1 MSTSTFKY
9 REFFNGDTVMVIVPH
24 EDDEI
29 NVAGATIYGAI
40 KEGLHVF
47 LVYVTNGDFQYKAD
61 IRYKEVTRMAS
72 IMNLPMENIHFLGFP
87 DNSGKELLA
96 TRERV
101 FINHAGFSETH
112 GSYGI
117 IDYPTQYMGG
127 PLSYTYNNLV
137 LAIKDII
144 GRFKPSTIIAIDED
158 VHVDHQLT
166 SIAVEESICKVVKE
180 NSNYTPKVLK
190 SFAYD
195 TDFESINDYY
205 AMHLQSTVQNRAW
218 IVADFLSTNNPML
231 LWEDRIRIPVPPDC
245 RSLSLVGNP
254 MFRALGAHMSQSSY
268 KHGPKLING
277 DQIFWQR
284 RTDNLVLHATVTAT
298 SGNISKIND
307 FLRYDSY
314 DVTKKIA
321 NPEDYAWIPDD
332 TDQESTVTLHFE
344 EPTEIKY
351 IHWFEN
357 VWFTNDASEAI
368 QGTTIKTSTG
378 LEITVSPY
386 HCAHFDEFPYIKVH
400 VFEEPI
406 TIDWISFTIIKPKG
420 VNAGISE
427 IELYPPNN
435 QSPTYC
441 HIVCNEQFA
450 YDWVV
455 YPGESFP
462 SISVYSD
469 FTVDN
474 RDFTFTVDGKSM
486 NYELMMQKLPNLI
499 KDKPITIR
507 YGNFDIYHEMVI
519 KQGNKFD
526 YIIRKCINIFNKIS
540 YVLHKPKYRIGFNLA
555 QKYRYKGF

>member
-1 MSTSTFKY
+1 MSSSSFKY
-9 REFFNGDTVMVIVPH
+9 RDFFNGDTVMVIVPH

-96 TRERV
+96 TRDRV

-321 NPEDYAWIPDD
+321 NPEDYTWIPDD
-332 TDQESTVTLHFE
+332 TDQESTVTIRFD

-351 IHWFEN
+351 INWFEN
-357 VWFTNDASEAI
+357 VWFSNDIGQAL

-378 LEITVSPY
+378 LEINIPPY
-386 HCAHFDEFPYIKVH
+386 YYPHFEVFPYIKKYI
-400 VFEEPI
+400 FEQPI
-406 TIDWISFTIIKPKG
+406 TIDWISFTVMKPKG
-420 VNAGISE
+420 VMSGISE
-427 IELYPPNN
+427 IEIYPPNN
-435 QSPTYC
+435 QFPTYC

-455 YPGESFP
+455 YPGESLP
-462 SISVYSD
+462 SISVYGDS
-469 FTVDN
+469 VIDN
-474 RDFTFTVDGKSM
+474 KDFTFFVDGKSM
-486 NYELMMQKLPNLI
+486 NYKLMIETLPMLI
-499 KDKPITIR
+499 KNKSVTIR
-507 YGNFDIYHEMVI
+507 YGNHQMYHEIVL
-519 KQGNKFD
+519 KQGNQWD
-526 YIIRKCINIFNKIS
+526 YIIRKCINIYNKIS
-540 YVLHKPKYRIGFNLA
+540 YVLHKSKYRIGFNLA

>member
-1 MSTSTFKY
+1 MSSSSFKY
-9 REFFNGDTVMVIVPH
+9 RDFFNGDTVMVIVPH

-96 TRERV
+96 TRDRV

-321 NPEDYAWIPDD
+321 NPEDYTWIPDD
-332 TDQESTVTLHFE
+332 TDQESTVTIRFD

-351 IHWFEN
+351 INWFEN
-357 VWFTNDASEAI
+357 VWFSNDIGQAL

-378 LEITVSPY
+378 LEINIPPY
-386 HCAHFDEFPYIKVH
+386 YYPHFEVFPYIKKYI
-400 VFEEPI
+400 FEQPI
-406 TIDWISFTIIKPKG
+406 TIDWISFTVMKPKG
-420 VNAGISE
+420 VMSGISE
-427 IELYPPNN
+427 IEIYPPNN
-435 QSPTYC
+435 QFPTYC

-455 YPGESFP
+455 YPGESLP
-462 SISVYSD
+462 PISVYGDS
-469 FTVDN
+469 VIDN
-474 RDFTFTVDGKSM
+474 KDFTFFVDGKSM
-486 NYELMMQKLPNLI
+486 DYKLMIETLPMLI
-499 KDKPITIR
+499 KNKSVTIR
-507 YGNFDIYHEMVI
+507 YGNHQMYHEIVL
-519 KQGNKFD
+519 KQGNQWD
-526 YIIRKCINIFNKIS
+526 YIIRKCINIYNKIS
-540 YVLHKPKYRIGFNLA
+540 YVLHKSKYRIGFNLA

>member
-1 MSTSTFKY
+1 MSSSSFKY
-9 REFFNGDTVMVIVPH
+9 RDFFNGDTVMVIVPH

-61 IRYKEVTRMAS
+61 IRYKEVKRMAS
-72 IMNLPMENIHFLGFP
+72 IMSLPMENIHFLGFP

-96 TRERV
+96 TRDRV
-101 FINHAGFSETH
+101 FVNHAGFSETH

-144 GRFKPSTIIAIDED
+144 ERFKPSTIIAIDED

-321 NPEDYAWIPDD
+321 NPEYYTWIPDD
-332 TDQESTVTLHFE
+332 TDQESTVTIRFD

-351 IHWFEN
+351 INWFEN
-357 VWFTNDASEAI
+357 VWFSNDIGQAL

-378 LEITVSPY
+378 LEINIPPY
-386 HCAHFDEFPYIKVH
+386 YYPHFEAFPYIKKY
-400 VFEEPI
+400 VFEQPI
-406 TIDWISFTIIKPKG
+406 TIDWISFTVMKPKG
-420 VNAGISE
+420 VMAGISE
-427 IELYPPNN
+427 IEIYPPNN
-435 QSPTYC
+435 QFPTYC
-441 HIVCNEQFA
+441 HIVCDEQFA

-455 YPGESFP
+455 YPGERLP
-462 SISVYSD
+462 SISVYCDS
-469 FTVDN
+469 VIDN
-474 RDFTFTVDGKSM
+474 KDFTFSIDGK
-486 NYELMMQKLPNLI
+486 NIDYKLMIETLPTLI
-499 KDKPITIR
+499 KNKSIIIR
-507 YGNFDIYHEMVI
+507 YDNHQIYHEIVL
-519 KQGNKFD
+519 KQGNHWD
-526 YIIRKCINIFNKIS
+526 YIIRKCINIYNKIS
-540 YVLHKPKYRIGFNLA
+540 YFLHKSKYRIGFNLA

>member
-1 MSTSTFKY
+1 MSSSSFKY
-9 REFFNGDTVMVIVPH
+9 RDFFNGDTVMVIVPH

-96 TRERV
+96 TRDRV

-218 IVADFLSTNNPML
+218 IVTDFLSTNNPML

-321 NPEDYAWIPDD
+321 NPEDYTWIPDD
-332 TDQESTVTLHFE
+332 TDQESTVTIRFD

-351 IHWFEN
+351 INWFEN
-357 VWFTNDASEAI
+357 VWFSNDIGQAL

-378 LEITVSPY
+378 LEINIPPY
-386 HCAHFDEFPYIKVH
+386 YYPHFEVFPYIKKYI
-400 VFEEPI
+400 FEQPI
-406 TIDWISFTIIKPKG
+406 TIDWISFTVMKPKG
-420 VNAGISE
+420 VMSGISE
-427 IELYPPNN
+427 IEIYPPNN
-435 QSPTYC
+435 QFPTYC

-455 YPGESFP
+455 YPGESLP
-462 SISVYSD
+462 SISVYGDS
-469 FTVDN
+469 VIDN
-474 RDFTFTVDGKSM
+474 KDFTFFVDGKSM
-486 NYELMMQKLPNLI
+486 DYKLMIETLPMLI
-499 KDKPITIR
+499 KNKSVTIR
-507 YGNFDIYHEMVI
+507 YGNHQMYHEIVL
-519 KQGNKFD
+519 KQGNQWD
-526 YIIRKCINIFNKIS
+526 YIIRKCINIYNKIS
-540 YVLHKPKYRIGFNLA
+540 YVLYKSKYRIGFNLA

>member
-1 MSTSTFKY
+1 MSSSSFKY
-9 REFFNGDTVMVIVPH
+9 RDFFNGDTVMVIVPH

-321 NPEDYAWIPDD
+321 NPEDYTWIPDD
-332 TDQESTVTLHFE
+332 TDQESTVTIRFD

-351 IHWFEN
+351 INWFEN
-357 VWFTNDASEAI
+357 VWFSNDIGQAL

-378 LEITVSPY
+378 LEINIPPY
-386 HCAHFDEFPYIKVH
+386 YYPHFEVFPYIKKYI
-400 VFEEPI
+400 FEQPI
-406 TIDWISFTIIKPKG
+406 TIDWISFTVMKPKG
-420 VNAGISE
+420 VMSGISE
-427 IELYPPNN
+427 IEIYPPNN
-435 QSPTYC
+435 QFPTYC

-455 YPGESFP
+455 YPGESLP
-462 SISVYSD
+462 SISVYGDS
-469 FTVDN
+469 VIDN
-474 RDFTFTVDGKSM
+474 KDFTFFVDGKSM
-486 NYELMMQKLPNLI
+486 DYKLMIETLPMLI
-499 KDKPITIR
+499 KNKSVTIR
-507 YGNFDIYHEMVI
+507 YGNHQMYHEIVL
-519 KQGNKFD
+519 KQGNQWD
-526 YIIRKCINIFNKIS
+526 YIIRKCINIYNKIS
-540 YVLHKPKYRIGFNLA
+540 YVLHKSKYRIGFNLA
-555 QKYRYKGF
+555 QKYRYKGV

>member
-1 MSTSTFKY
+1 MSSSSFKY
-9 REFFNGDTVMVIVPH
+9 RDFFNGDTVMVIVPH

-96 TRERV
+96 TRDRV

-117 IDYPTQYMGG
+117 IDYPTRYMGG

-321 NPEDYAWIPDD
+321 NPEDYTWIPDD
-332 TDQESTVTLHFE
+332 TDQESTVTIRFD

-351 IHWFEN
+351 INWFEN
-357 VWFTNDASEAI
+357 VWFSNDIGQAL

-378 LEITVSPY
+378 LEINIPPY
-386 HCAHFDEFPYIKVH
+386 YYPHFEVFPYIKKYI
-400 VFEEPI
+400 FEQPI
-406 TIDWISFTIIKPKG
+406 TIDWISFTVMKPKG
-420 VNAGISE
+420 VMSGISE
-427 IELYPPNN
+427 IEIYPPNN
-435 QSPTYC
+435 QFPTYC

-455 YPGESFP
+455 YPGERLP
-462 SISVYSD
+462 SISVYCDSVMDNKD
-469 FTVDN
+469 FK
-474 RDFTFTVDGKSM
+474 FSIDGK
-486 NYELMMQKLPNLI
+486 NIDYKLMIEILPTLI
-499 KDKPITIR
+499 KNKSIIIR
-507 YGNFDIYHEMVI
+507 YGNYQIYHEIVL
-519 KQGNKFD
+519 KQGNHWD
-526 YIIRKCINIFNKIS
+526 YIIRKCINIYNKIS
-540 YVLHKPKYRIGFNLA
+540 YVLHKSKYRIGFNLA

>member
-1 MSTSTFKY
+1 MSSSSFKY
-9 REFFNGDTVMVIVPH
+9 RDFFNGDTVMVIVPH

-96 TRERV
+96 TRDRV

-144 GRFKPSTIIAIDED
+144 ERFKPSTIIAIDED

-321 NPEDYAWIPDD
+321 NPEDYTWIPDD
-332 TDQESTVTLHFE
+332 TDQESTVTIRFD

-351 IHWFEN
+351 INWFEN
-357 VWFTNDASEAI
+357 VWFSNDIGQAL

-378 LEITVSPY
+378 LEINIPPY
-386 HCAHFDEFPYIKVH
+386 YYPHFEVFPYIKKYI
-400 VFEEPI
+400 FEQPI
-406 TIDWISFTIIKPKG
+406 TIDWISFTVMKPKG
-420 VNAGISE
+420 VMSGISE
-427 IELYPPNN
+427 IEIYPPNN
-435 QSPTYC
+435 QFPTYC

-455 YPGESFP
+455 YPGESLP
-462 SISVYSD
+462 SISVYGDS
-469 FTVDN
+469 VIDN
-474 RDFTFTVDGKSM
+474 KDFTFFVDGKSM
-486 NYELMMQKLPNLI
+486 DYKLMIETLPMLI
-499 KDKPITIR
+499 KNKSVTIR
-507 YGNFDIYHEMVI
+507 YGNHQMYHEIVL
-519 KQGNKFD
+519 KQGNQWD
-526 YIIRKCINIFNKIS
+526 YIIRKCINIYNKIS
-540 YVLHKPKYRIGFNLA
+540 YVLHKSKYRIGFNLA

>member
-1 MSTSTFKY
+1 MSSSSFKY
-9 REFFNGDTVMVIVPH
+9 RDFFNGDTVMVIVPH

-321 NPEDYAWIPDD
+321 NPEDYTWIPDD
-332 TDQESTVTLHFE
+332 TDQESTVTIRFD

-351 IHWFEN
+351 INWFEN
-357 VWFTNDASEAI
+357 VWFSNDIGQAL

-378 LEITVSPY
+378 LEINIPPY
-386 HCAHFDEFPYIKVH
+386 YYPHFEVFPYIKKYI
-400 VFEEPI
+400 FEQPI
-406 TIDWISFTIIKPKG
+406 TIDWISFTVMKPKG
-420 VNAGISE
+420 VMSGISE
-427 IELYPPNN
+427 IEIYPPNN
-435 QSPTYC
+435 QFPTYC

-455 YPGESFP
+455 YPGESLP
-462 SISVYSD
+462 SISVYGDSVID
-469 FTVDN
+469 TK
-474 RDFTFTVDGKSM
+474 DFTFFVDGKSM
-486 NYELMMQKLPNLI
+486 DYKLMIETLPMLI
-499 KDKPITIR
+499 KNKSVTIR
-507 YGNFDIYHEMVI
+507 YGNHQMYHEIVL
-519 KQGNKFD
+519 KQGNQWD
-526 YIIRKCINIFNKIS
+526 YIIRKCINIYNKIS
-540 YVLHKPKYRIGFNLA
+540 YVLHKSKYRIGFNLA

>member
-1 MSTSTFKY
+1 MSSSSFKY
-9 REFFNGDTVMVIVPH
+9 RDFFNGDTVMVIVPH

-96 TRERV
+96 TRDRV

-321 NPEDYAWIPDD
+321 NPEDYTWIPDD
-332 TDQESTVTLHFE
+332 TDQESTVTIRFD

-351 IHWFEN
+351 INWFEN
-357 VWFTNDASEAI
+357 VWFSNDIGQAL

-378 LEITVSPY
+378 LEINIPPY
-386 HCAHFDEFPYIKVH
+386 YYPHFEVFPYIKKYI
-400 VFEEPI
+400 FEQPI
-406 TIDWISFTIIKPKG
+406 TIDWISFTVMKPKG
-420 VNAGISE
+420 VMSGISE
-427 IELYPPNN
+427 IEIYPPNN
-435 QSPTYC
+435 QFPTYC

-455 YPGESFP
+455 YPGESLP
-462 SISVYSD
+462 SISVYGDS
-469 FTVDN
+469 VIDN
-474 RDFTFTVDGKSM
+474 KDFTFFVDGKSM
-486 NYELMMQKLPNLI
+486 DYKLMIETLPMLI
-499 KDKPITIR
+499 KNKSVTIR
-507 YGNFDIYHEMVI
+507 YGNHQMYHEIVL
-519 KQGNKFD
+519 KQGNQWD
-526 YIIRKCINIFNKIS
+526 YIIRKCINIYNKIS
-540 YVLHKPKYRIGFNLA
+540 YVLYKSKYRIGFNLA

>member
-9 REFFNGDTVMVIVPH
+9 REFFNGNTVMVIVPH

-40 KEGLHVF
+40 KEGLRVI
-47 LVYVTNGDFQYKAD
+47 LVYVTNGDFKYKAD

-96 TRERV
+96 NRDTV
-101 FINHAGFSETH
+101 FTNHAGFNETH
-112 GSYGI
+112 GAYGI
-117 IDYPTQYMGG
+117 KDYPTQYMGG
-127 PLSYTYNNLV
+127 SLSYTYNNLV
-137 LAIKDII
+137 LAITDII
-144 GRFKPSTIIAIDED
+144 GRFKPSTVISIDED
-158 VHVDHQLT
+158 IHVDHQLT
-166 SIAVEESICKVVKE
+166 SIAVEEAVGKVVKE
-180 NSNYTPKVLK
+180 NINYTPKVLK
-190 SFAYD
+190 SFGYD
-195 TDFESINDYY
+195 TDFESVNDYY

-218 IVADFLSTNNPML
+218 IVDECLSTNNPML
-231 LWEDRIRIPVPPDC
+231 LWEDRIRIPVPTDC
-245 RSLSLVGNP
+245 RSTSLVGNL
-254 MFRALGAHMSQSSY
+254 MFRALGAHMSQSAY
-268 KHGPKLING
+268 KHSPKLING
-277 DQIFWQR
+277 DQVFWQR
-284 RTDNLVLHATVTAT
+284 RTDNLALQATVTAT
-298 SGNISKIND
+298 SGNSCKIND
-307 FLRYDSY
+307 FLRYDFR
-314 DVTKKIA
+314 DTTKKIA
-321 NPEDYAWIPDD
+321 NPEDYTWIPDD

-344 EPTEIKY
+344 KPVEIKF

-357 VWFTNDASEAI
+357 VWFANDASQAI

-378 LEITVSPY
+378 LEIMVSSY
-386 HCAHFDEFPYIKVH
+386 YYDHFDKFPYIKTH
-400 VFEEPI
+400 VFDQPI

-435 QSPTYC
+435 QSSTYC

-469 FTVDN
+469 FIADN
-474 RDFTFTVDGKSM
+474 RDFLFSVDGKSM
-486 NYELMMQKLPNLI
+486 DYALMTQKLPKLI
-499 KDKPITIR
+499 KDKPIIIR
-507 YGNFDIYHEMVI
+507 YGNCDIYHEMVI

-540 YVLHKPKYRIGFNLA
+540 YVLHKSKYRIGFNLA

>member
-1 MSTSTFKY
+1 MSSSSFKY
-9 REFFNGDTVMVIVPH
+9 RDFFNGDTVMVIVPH

-96 TRERV
+96 TRDRV

-321 NPEDYAWIPDD
+321 NPEDYTWIPDD
-332 TDQESTVTLHFE
+332 TDQESTVTIRFD

-351 IHWFEN
+351 INWFEN
-357 VWFTNDASEAI
+357 VWFSNDIGQAL

-378 LEITVSPY
+378 LEINIPPY
-386 HCAHFDEFPYIKVH
+386 YYPHFEVFPYIKKYI
-400 VFEEPI
+400 FEQPI
-406 TIDWISFTIIKPKG
+406 TIDWISFTVMKPKG
-420 VNAGISE
+420 VMSGISE
-427 IELYPPNN
+427 IEIYPPNN
-435 QSPTYC
+435 QFPTYC

-450 YDWVV
+450 YDWIV
-455 YPGESFP
+455 YSGERLP
-462 SISVYSD
+462 SISVYCDSVMDNKD
-469 FTVDN
+469 FK
-474 RDFTFTVDGKSM
+474 FSIDGK
-486 NYELMMQKLPNLI
+486 NIDYKLMIEILPTLI
-499 KDKPITIR
+499 KNKSIIIR
-507 YGNFDIYHEMVI
+507 YGNYQIYHEIVL
-519 KQGNKFD
+519 KQGNHWD
-526 YIIRKCINIFNKIS
+526 YIIRKCINIYNKIS
-540 YVLHKPKYRIGFNLA
+540 YFLHKSKYRIGFNLA

>member
-1 MSTSTFKY
+1 MSSSSFKY

-29 NVAGATIYGAI
+29 NVAGATIYGAV
-40 KEGLHVF
+40 KEGLQII

-61 IRYKEVTRMAS
+61 IRYKEVKRMAS
-72 IMNLPMENIHFLGFP
+72 IMSLPMENIHFLGFP

-96 TRERV
+96 TRDRV

-254 MFRALGAHMSQSSY
+254 IFRALGAHMSQSSY

-321 NPEDYAWIPDD
+321 NPEDYTWIPDD
-332 TDQESTVTLHFE
+332 TDQESTVTIRFD

-351 IHWFEN
+351 INWFEN
-357 VWFTNDASEAI
+357 VWFSNDIGQAL

-378 LEITVSPY
+378 LEINIPPY
-386 HCAHFDEFPYIKVH
+386 YYPHFEAFPYIKQY
-400 VFEEPI
+400 VFEQPI
-406 TIDWISFTIIKPKG
+406 TIDWISFTVMKPKG
-420 VNAGISE
+420 VMAGISE
-427 IELYPPNN
+427 IEIYPPNN
-435 QSPTYC
+435 QFPTYC

-455 YPGESFP
+455 YPGERLP
-462 SISVYSD
+462 SISVYCDS
-469 FTVDN
+469 VMDN
-474 RDFTFTVDGKSM
+474 KDFTFSIDGKKID
-486 NYELMMQKLPNLI
+486 YKLMTEILPTLI
-499 KDKPITIR
+499 KNKSIIIR
-507 YGNFDIYHEMVI
+507 YGNYQIYHEIVL
-519 KQGNKFD
+519 KQGNHWD
-526 YIIRKCINIFNKIS
+526 YIIRKCINIYNKIS
-540 YVLHKPKYRIGFNLA
+540 YFLHKSKYRIGFNLA

>member
-1 MSTSTFKY
+1 MSSSSFKY

-29 NVAGATIYGAI
+29 NVAGATIYGAV
-40 KEGLHVF
+40 KEGLQII

-61 IRYKEVTRMAS
+61 IRYKEVKRMAS
-72 IMNLPMENIHFLGFP
+72 IMSLPMENIHFLGFP

-96 TRERV
+96 TRDRV

-254 MFRALGAHMSQSSY
+254 IFRALGAHMSQSSY

-321 NPEDYAWIPDD
+321 NPEDYTWIPDD
-332 TDQESTVTLHFE
+332 TDQESTVTIRFD

-351 IHWFEN
+351 INWFEN
-357 VWFTNDASEAI
+357 VWFSNDIGQAL

-378 LEITVSPY
+378 LEINIPPY
-386 HCAHFDEFPYIKVH
+386 YYPHFEAFPYIKKY
-400 VFEEPI
+400 VFEQPI
-406 TIDWISFTIIKPKG
+406 TIDWISFTVMKPKG
-420 VNAGISE
+420 VMAGISE
-427 IELYPPNN
+427 IEIYPPNN
-435 QSPTYC
+435 QFPTYC

-455 YPGESFP
+455 YPGERLP
-462 SISVYSD
+462 SISVYCDS
-469 FTVDN
+469 VMDN
-474 RDFTFTVDGKSM
+474 KDFTFSIDGK
-486 NYELMMQKLPNLI
+486 NIDYKLMTEILPTLI
-499 KDKPITIR
+499 KNKSIIIR
-507 YGNFDIYHEMVI
+507 YGNYQIYHEIVL
-519 KQGNKFD
+519 KQGNRWD
-526 YIIRKCINIFNKIS
+526 YIIRKCINIYNKIS
-540 YVLHKPKYRIGFNLA
+540 YFLHKSKYRIGFNLA

>member
-1 MSTSTFKY
+1 MSSSSFKY

-29 NVAGATIYGAI
+29 NVAGATIYGAV
-40 KEGLHVF
+40 KEGLQII

-61 IRYKEVTRMAS
+61 IRYKEVKRMAS
-72 IMNLPMENIHFLGFP
+72 IMSLPMENIHFLGFP

-96 TRERV
+96 TRDRV

-112 GSYGI
+112 GSHGI

-254 MFRALGAHMSQSSY
+254 IFRALGAHMSQSSY

-284 RTDNLVLHATVTAT
+284 RTDNVVLHATVTAT

-321 NPEDYAWIPDD
+321 NPEDYTWIPDD
-332 TDQESTVTLHFE
+332 TDQESTVTIRFD

-351 IHWFEN
+351 INWFEN
-357 VWFTNDASEAI
+357 VWFSNDIGQAL

-378 LEITVSPY
+378 LEINIPPY
-386 HCAHFDEFPYIKVH
+386 YYPHFEAFPYIKQY
-400 VFEEPI
+400 VFEQPI
-406 TIDWISFTIIKPKG
+406 TIDWISFTVMKPKG
-420 VNAGISE
+420 VMAGISE
-427 IELYPPNN
+427 IEIYPPNN
-435 QSPTYC
+435 QFPTYC

-455 YPGESFP
+455 YPGERLP
-462 SISVYSD
+462 SISVYCDS
-469 FTVDN
+469 VMDN
-474 RDFTFTVDGKSM
+474 KDFTFSIDGKKID
-486 NYELMMQKLPNLI
+486 YKLMTEILPTLI
-499 KDKPITIR
+499 KNKSIIIR
-507 YGNFDIYHEMVI
+507 YGNYQIYHEIVL
-519 KQGNKFD
+519 KQGNHWD
-526 YIIRKCINIFNKIS
+526 YIIRKCINIYNKIS
-540 YVLHKPKYRIGFNLA
+540 YFLHKSKYRIGFNLA

>member
-1 MSTSTFKY
+1 MSSSSFKY
-9 REFFNGDTVMVIVPH
+9 RDFFNGDTVMVIVPH

-96 TRERV
+96 TRDRV

-332 TDQESTVTLHFE
+332 TDQESTVTIHFD

-351 IHWFEN
+351 INWFEN
-357 VWFTNDASEAI
+357 VWLKNDVKQAV

-378 LEITVSPY
+378 LEINIPTYYYPY
-386 HCAHFDEFPYIKVH
+386 FEECPYIKAYT
-400 VFEEPI
+400 FGKTI
-406 TIDWISFTIIKPKG
+406 TIDWISFTIKKPKG
-420 VNAGISE
+420 VKAGISE
-427 IELYPPNN
+427 IEIYPPIN
-435 QSPTYC
+435 QSPTYF
-441 HIVCNEQFA
+441 HILCDEQFA
-450 YDWVV
+450 YDWIV
-455 YPGESFP
+455 YPGESLP
-462 SISVYSD
+462 SISVYGDS
-469 FTVDN
+469 VIDN
-474 RDFTFTVDGKSM
+474 KDFTFFVDGKSM
-486 NYELMMQKLPNLI
+486 DYKLMIETLPMLI
-499 KDKPITIR
+499 KNKSVTIR
-507 YGNFDIYHEMVI
+507 YGNHQMYHEIVL
-519 KQGNKFD
+519 KQGNQWD
-526 YIIRKCINIFNKIS
+526 YIIRKCINIYNKIS
-540 YVLHKPKYRIGFNLA
+540 YVLHKSKYRIGFNLA

>member
-96 TRERV
+96 NRDTI
-101 FINHAGFSETH
+101 FTNHAGFNETH
-112 GSYGI
+112 GAYGI
-117 IDYPTQYMGG
+117 KDYPTQYMGG
-127 PLSYTYNNLV
+127 SLSYTYNNLV
-137 LAIKDII
+137 LAITDII
-144 GRFKPSTIIAIDED
+144 GRFKPSTIISVDED
-158 VHVDHQLT
+158 IHVDHQLT
-166 SIAVEESICKVVKE
+166 SIAVEEAIGKVVKE
-180 NSNYTPKVLK
+180 NVNYTPKVLK

-195 TDFESINDYY
+195 TDFESVNDYY

-218 IVADFLSTNNPML
+218 IVDESLSTNNPML
-231 LWEDRIRIPVPPDC
+231 LWDDRIRIPVPTVC
-245 RSLSLVGNP
+245 RSTSLVGNLI
-254 MFRALGAHMSQSSY
+254 FRALGAHMSQSSY
-268 KHGPKLING
+268 KHSPKLING
-277 DQIFWQR
+277 DQVFWQR
-284 RTDNLVLHATVTAT
+284 RTDNVALRATVTAT
-298 SGNISKIND
+298 SGNSCKIND
-307 FLRYDSY
+307 FLRYDLR
-314 DVTKKIA
+314 DMTKKIA

-368 QGTTIKTSTG
+368 QDTTIKTSTG

-386 HCAHFDEFPYIKVH
+386 YYAHFDEFPYIKAH
-400 VFEEPI
+400 VFEQPI

-469 FTVDN
+469 FIVDN

-519 KQGNKFD
+519 KQGNRFD

-540 YVLHKPKYRIGFNLA
+540 YVLHKSKYRIGFNLA

>member
-1 MSTSTFKY
+1 MSSSSFKY

-29 NVAGATIYGAI
+29 NVAGATIYGAV
-40 KEGLHVF
+40 KEGLQII

-61 IRYKEVTRMAS
+61 IRYKEVKRMAS
-72 IMNLPMENIHFLGFP
+72 IMSLPMENIHFLGFP

-96 TRERV
+96 TRDRV

-254 MFRALGAHMSQSSY
+254 IFRALGAHMSQSSY

-321 NPEDYAWIPDD
+321 NPEDYTWIPDD
-332 TDQESTVTLHFE
+332 TDQESTVTIRFD

-351 IHWFEN
+351 INWFEN
-357 VWFTNDASEAI
+357 VWFSNDIGQAL

-378 LEITVSPY
+378 LEINIPPY
-386 HCAHFDEFPYIKVH
+386 YYPHFEAFPYIKKY
-400 VFEEPI
+400 VFEQPI
-406 TIDWISFTIIKPKG
+406 TIDWISFTVMKPKG
-420 VNAGISE
+420 VMAGISE
-427 IELYPPNN
+427 IEIYPPNN
-435 QSPTYC
+435 QFPTYC

-455 YPGESFP
+455 YPGERLP
-462 SISVYSD
+462 SISVYCDS
-469 FTVDN
+469 VMDN
-474 RDFTFTVDGKSM
+474 KDFTFSIDGK
-486 NYELMMQKLPNLI
+486 NIDYKLMIEILPTLI
-499 KDKPITIR
+499 KNKSIIIR
-507 YGNFDIYHEMVI
+507 YGNYQIYHEIVL
-519 KQGNKFD
+519 KQGNRWD
-526 YIIRKCINIFNKIS
+526 YIIRKCINIYNKIS
-540 YVLHKPKYRIGFNLA
+540 YFLHKSKYRIGFNLA

>member
-9 REFFNGDTVMVIVPH
+9 REFFYGDTVMVIVPH

-40 KEGLHVF
+40 KEGLNVF

-96 TRERV
+96 NRDTI
-101 FINHAGFSETH
+101 FTNHAGFNETH
-112 GSYGI
+112 GAYGI
-117 IDYPTQYMGG
+117 KDYPTQYMGG
-127 PLSYTYNNLV
+127 ALSYTYNNLV
-137 LAIKDII
+137 LTITDII
-144 GRFKPSTIIAIDED
+144 GRFKPSTIISIDED
-158 VHVDHQLT
+158 IHVDHQLT
-166 SIAVEESICKVVKE
+166 SIAVEEAIGKVVKE
-180 NSNYTPKVLK
+180 NVNYTPKVLK

-195 TDFESINDYY
+195 TDFESVNDYY

-218 IVADFLSTNNPML
+218 IVDESLSTNNPML
-231 LWEDRIRIPVPPDC
+231 LWEDRIRIPVPTVC
-245 RSLSLVGNP
+245 RSTPLVGNP
-254 MFRALGAHMSQSSY
+254 IFRALGAHMSQSSY
-268 KHGPKLING
+268 KHSPKLING
-277 DQIFWQR
+277 DQVFWQR
-284 RTDNLVLHATVTAT
+284 RTDNLALRATVTAT
-298 SGNISKIND
+298 SGNSCKIND
-307 FLRYDSY
+307 FLRYDLR
-314 DVTKKIA
+314 DMTKKIA

-357 VWFTNDASEAI
+357 IWFTNDASEAI

-378 LEITVSPY
+378 LEITVSQY
-386 HCAHFDEFPYIKVH
+386 YYAHFDEFPYIKAH
-400 VFEEPI
+400 VFEQPI

-486 NYELMMQKLPNLI
+486 NYESMMQKLPTLI

-540 YVLHKPKYRIGFNLA
+540 YVLHKSKYRIGFNLA

>member
-1 MSTSTFKY
+1 MSSSSFKY
-9 REFFNGDTVMVIVPH
+9 RDFFNGDTVMVIVPH

-321 NPEDYAWIPDD
+321 NPEDYTWIPDD
-332 TDQESTVTLHFE
+332 TDQESTVTIRFD

-351 IHWFEN
+351 INWFEN
-357 VWFTNDASEAI
+357 VWFSNDIGQAL

-378 LEITVSPY
+378 LEINIPPY
-386 HCAHFDEFPYIKVH
+386 YYPHFEVFPYIKKYI
-400 VFEEPI
+400 FEQPI
-406 TIDWISFTIIKPKG
+406 TIDWISFTVMKPKG
-420 VNAGISE
+420 VMSGISE
-427 IELYPPNN
+427 IEIYPPNN
-435 QSPTYC
+435 QFPTYC

-455 YPGESFP
+455 YPGESLP
-462 SISVYSD
+462 SISVYGDS
-469 FTVDN
+469 VIDN
-474 RDFTFTVDGKSM
+474 KDFTFFVDGKSM
-486 NYELMMQKLPNLI
+486 DYKLMIETLPMLI
-499 KDKPITIR
+499 KNKSVTIR
-507 YGNFDIYHEMVI
+507 YGNHQMYHEIVL
-519 KQGNKFD
+519 KQGNQWD
-526 YIIRKCINIFNKIS
+526 YIIRKCINIYNKIS
-540 YVLHKPKYRIGFNLA
+540 YI
-555 QKYRYKGF
+555 

>member
-1 MSTSTFKY
+1 MSSSSFKY
-9 REFFNGDTVMVIVPH
+9 RDFFNGDTVMVIVPH

-96 TRERV
+96 TRDRV

-117 IDYPTQYMGG
+117 IDYPTKYMGG

-137 LAIKDII
+137 LAITDII

-321 NPEDYAWIPDD
+321 NPEDYTWIPDD
-332 TDQESTVTLHFE
+332 TDQESTVTIRFD

-351 IHWFEN
+351 INWFEN
-357 VWFTNDASEAI
+357 VWFSNDIGQAL

-378 LEITVSPY
+378 LEINIPPY
-386 HCAHFDEFPYIKVH
+386 YYPHFEVFPYIKKYI
-400 VFEEPI
+400 FEQPI
-406 TIDWISFTIIKPKG
+406 TIDWISFTVMKPKG
-420 VNAGISE
+420 VMAGISE
-427 IELYPPNN
+427 IEIYPPNN
-435 QSPTYC
+435 QFPTYC

-455 YPGESFP
+455 YPGERLP
-462 SISVYSD
+462 SISVYCDSVMDNKD
-469 FTVDN
+469 FK
-474 RDFTFTVDGKSM
+474 FSIDGK
-486 NYELMMQKLPNLI
+486 NIDYKLMIEILPTLI
-499 KDKPITIR
+499 KNKSIIIR
-507 YGNFDIYHEMVI
+507 YGNYQIYHEIVL
-519 KQGNKFD
+519 KQGNHWD
-526 YIIRKCINIFNKIS
+526 YIIRKCINIYNKIS
-540 YVLHKPKYRIGFNLA
+540 YFLHKSKYRIGFNLA

>member
-1 MSTSTFKY
+1 MSSSSFKY
-9 REFFNGDTVMVIVPH
+9 RDFFNGDTVMVIVPH

-96 TRERV
+96 TRDRV

-144 GRFKPSTIIAIDED
+144 GRFKPSTIITIDED

-321 NPEDYAWIPDD
+321 NPEDYTWIPDD
-332 TDQESTVTLHFE
+332 TDQETTVTIRFD

-351 IHWFEN
+351 INWFEN
-357 VWFTNDASEAI
+357 VWFSNDIGHAL

-378 LEITVSPY
+378 LEINIPPY
-386 HCAHFDEFPYIKVH
+386 YYPHFEAFPYIKKY
-400 VFEEPI
+400 VFEQPI
-406 TIDWISFTIIKPKG
+406 TIDWISFTVMKPKG
-420 VNAGISE
+420 VMAGISE
-427 IELYPPNN
+427 IEIYPPNN
-435 QSPTYC
+435 QFPTYC

-450 YDWVV
+450 YDWIV
-455 YPGESFP
+455 YPGERLP
-462 SISVYSD
+462 SISVYCDSVMDNKD
-469 FTVDN
+469 FK
-474 RDFTFTVDGKSM
+474 FSIDGK
-486 NYELMMQKLPNLI
+486 NIDYKLMIEKLPTLI
-499 KDKPITIR
+499 KDKSIIIR
-507 YGNFDIYHEMVI
+507 YGNYQIYHEIVL
-519 KQGNKFD
+519 KQGNHWD
-526 YIIRKCINIFNKIS
+526 YIIRKCINIYNKIS
-540 YVLHKPKYRIGFNLA
+540 YFLHKSKYRIGFNLA

>member
-1 MSTSTFKY
+1 MSSSSFKY
-9 REFFNGDTVMVIVPH
+9 REFFNGDTVMIIVPH

-29 NVAGATIYGAI
+29 NVAGATIYGAV
-40 KEGLHVF
+40 KEGLQII

-61 IRYKEVTRMAS
+61 IRYKEVKRMAS
-72 IMNLPMENIHFLGFP
+72 IMSLPMENIHFLGFP

-96 TRERV
+96 TRDRV

-117 IDYPTQYMGG
+117 IDYPTQYMGE

-144 GRFKPSTIIAIDED
+144 GRFKPSTIITIDED

-321 NPEDYAWIPDD
+321 NPEDYTWIPDD
-332 TDQESTVTLHFE
+332 TDQESTVTIRFD

-351 IHWFEN
+351 INWFEN
-357 VWFTNDASEAI
+357 VWFSNDIGHAL

-378 LEITVSPY
+378 LEINIPPY
-386 HCAHFDEFPYIKVH
+386 YYPHFEAFPYIKKY
-400 VFEEPI
+400 VFEQPI
-406 TIDWISFTIIKPKG
+406 TIDWISFTVMKPKG
-420 VNAGISE
+420 VMAGISE
-427 IELYPPNN
+427 IEIYPPNN
-435 QSPTYC
+435 QFPTYC

-455 YPGESFP
+455 YPLS
-462 SISVYSD
+462 
-469 FTVDN
+469 
-474 RDFTFTVDGKSM
+474 
-486 NYELMMQKLPNLI
+486 LI
-499 KDKPITIR
+499 HI
-507 YGNFDIYHEMVI
+507 
-519 KQGNKFD
+519 
-526 YIIRKCINIFNKIS
+526 
-540 YVLHKPKYRIGFNLA
+540 
-555 QKYRYKGF
+555 

>member
-1 MSTSTFKY
+1 MSSSSFKY
-9 REFFNGDTVMVIVPH
+9 RDFFNGDTVMVIVPH

-96 TRERV
+96 TRDRV

-117 IDYPTQYMGG
+117 IDYPTRYMGG

-321 NPEDYAWIPDD
+321 NPEDYTWIPDD
-332 TDQESTVTLHFE
+332 TDQESTVTIRFD

-351 IHWFEN
+351 INWFEN
-357 VWFTNDASEAI
+357 VWFSNDIGQAL

-378 LEITVSPY
+378 LEINIPPY
-386 HCAHFDEFPYIKVH
+386 YYPHFEVFPYIKKYI
-400 VFEEPI
+400 FEQPI
-406 TIDWISFTIIKPKG
+406 TIDWISFTVMKPKG
-420 VNAGISE
+420 VMAGISE
-427 IELYPPNN
+427 IEIYPPNN
-435 QSPTYC
+435 QFPTYC

-455 YPGESFP
+455 YPGERLP
-462 SISVYSD
+462 SISVYCDSVMDNKD
-469 FTVDN
+469 FK
-474 RDFTFTVDGKSM
+474 FSIDGK
-486 NYELMMQKLPNLI
+486 NIDYKLMIEILPTLI
-499 KDKPITIR
+499 KNKSIIIR
-507 YGNFDIYHEMVI
+507 YGNYQIYHEIVL
-519 KQGNKFD
+519 KQGNHWD
-526 YIIRKCINIFNKIS
+526 YIIRKCINIYNKIS
-540 YVLHKPKYRIGFNLA
+540 YVLHKSKYRIVFNLS
-555 QKYRYKGF
+555 QKYIYKGF

>member
-1 MSTSTFKY
+1 MSSSSFKY
-9 REFFNGDTVMVIVPH
+9 RDFFNGDTVMVIVPH

-96 TRERV
+96 TRDRV

-321 NPEDYAWIPDD
+321 NPEDYTWIPDD
-332 TDQESTVTLHFE
+332 TDQESTVTIRFD

-351 IHWFEN
+351 INWFEN
-357 VWFTNDASEAI
+357 VWFSNDIGQAL

-378 LEITVSPY
+378 LEINIPPY
-386 HCAHFDEFPYIKVH
+386 YYPHFEVFPYIKKYI
-400 VFEEPI
+400 FEQPI
-406 TIDWISFTIIKPKG
+406 TIDWISFTVMKPKG
-420 VNAGISE
+420 VMSGISE
-427 IELYPPNN
+427 IEIYPPNN
-435 QSPTYC
+435 QFPTYC

-455 YPGESFP
+455 YPGESLP
-462 SISVYSD
+462 SISVYGDS
-469 FTVDN
+469 VIDN
-474 RDFTFTVDGKSM
+474 KDFTFFVDGKRM
-486 NYELMMQKLPNLI
+486 DYKLMIETLPMLI
-499 KDKPITIR
+499 KNKSVTIR
-507 YGNFDIYHEMVI
+507 YGNHQMYHEIVL
-519 KQGNKFD
+519 KQGNQWD
-526 YIIRKCINIFNKIS
+526 YIIRKCINIYNKIS
-540 YVLHKPKYRIGFNLA
+540 YVLHKSKYRIGFNLA

>member
-1 MSTSTFKY
+1 MSSSSFKY
-9 REFFNGDTVMVIVPH
+9 RDFFNGDTVMVIVPH

-96 TRERV
+96 TRDRV

-284 RTDNLVLHATVTAT
+284 RTDNLEI
-298 SGNISKIND
+298 NIPP
-307 FLRYDSY
+307 YY
-314 DVTKKIA
+314 Y
-321 NPEDYAWIPDD
+321 P
-332 TDQESTVTLHFE
+332 HFE
-344 EPTEIKY
+344 
-351 IHWFEN
+351 
-357 VWFTNDASEAI
+357 V
-368 QGTTIKTSTG
+368 
-378 LEITVSPY
+378 
-386 HCAHFDEFPYIKVH
+386 FPYIKKYI
-400 VFEEPI
+400 FEQPI
-406 TIDWISFTIIKPKG
+406 TIDWISFTVMKPKG
-420 VNAGISE
+420 VMSGISE
-427 IELYPPNN
+427 IEIYPPNN
-435 QSPTYC
+435 QFPTYC

-455 YPGESFP
+455 YPGESLP
-462 SISVYSD
+462 SISVYGDS
-469 FTVDN
+469 VIDN
-474 RDFTFTVDGKSM
+474 KDFTFFVDGKSM
-486 NYELMMQKLPNLI
+486 DYKLMIETLPMLI
-499 KDKPITIR
+499 KNKSVTIR
-507 YGNFDIYHEMVI
+507 YGNHQMYHEIVL
-519 KQGNKFD
+519 KQGNQWD
-526 YIIRKCINIFNKIS
+526 YIIRKCINIYNKIS
-540 YVLHKPKYRIGFNLA
+540 YVLHKSKYRIGFNLA

>member
-1 MSTSTFKY
+1 MSSSSFKY

-29 NVAGATIYGAI
+29 NVAGATIYGAV
-40 KEGLHVF
+40 KEGLQII

-61 IRYKEVTRMAS
+61 IRYKEVKRMAS
-72 IMNLPMENIHFLGFP
+72 IMSLPMENIHFLGFP

-96 TRERV
+96 TRDRV
-101 FINHAGFSETH
+101 FINHADFSETH

-254 MFRALGAHMSQSSY
+254 IFRALGAHMSQSSY

-321 NPEDYAWIPDD
+321 NPEDYTWIPDD
-332 TDQESTVTLHFE
+332 TDQESTVTIRFD

-351 IHWFEN
+351 INWFEN
-357 VWFTNDASEAI
+357 VWFSNDIGQAL

-378 LEITVSPY
+378 LEINIPPY
-386 HCAHFDEFPYIKVH
+386 YYPHFEAFPYIKQY
-400 VFEEPI
+400 VFEQPI
-406 TIDWISFTIIKPKG
+406 TIDWISFTVMKPKG
-420 VNAGISE
+420 VMAGISE
-427 IELYPPNN
+427 IEIYPPNN
-435 QSPTYC
+435 QFPTYC

-455 YPGESFP
+455 YPGERLP
-462 SISVYSD
+462 SISVYCDS
-469 FTVDN
+469 VMDN
-474 RDFTFTVDGKSM
+474 KDFTFSIDGK
-486 NYELMMQKLPNLI
+486 NIDYKLMTEILPTLI
-499 KDKPITIR
+499 KNKSIIIR
-507 YGNFDIYHEMVI
+507 YGNYQIYHEIVL
-519 KQGNKFD
+519 KQGNHWD
-526 YIIRKCINIFNKIS
+526 YIIRKCINIYNKIS
-540 YVLHKPKYRIGFNLA
+540 YFLHKSKYRIGFNLA

>member
-1 MSTSTFKY
+1 MSSSSFKY

-29 NVAGATIYGAI
+29 NVAGATIYGAV
-40 KEGLHVF
+40 KEGLQII

-61 IRYKEVTRMAS
+61 IRYKEVKRMAS
-72 IMNLPMENIHFLGFP
+72 IMSLPMENIHFLGFP
-87 DNSGKELLA
+87 DNSGKELLV
-96 TRERV
+96 TRDKV

-321 NPEDYAWIPDD
+321 NPEDYTWIPDD
-332 TDQESTVTLHFE
+332 TDQESTVTIRFD

-351 IHWFEN
+351 INWFEN
-357 VWFTNDASEAI
+357 VWFSNDIGQAL

-378 LEITVSPY
+378 LEINIPPY
-386 HCAHFDEFPYIKVH
+386 YYPHFEAFPYIKKY
-400 VFEEPI
+400 VFEQPI
-406 TIDWISFTIIKPKG
+406 TIDWISFTVMKPKG
-420 VNAGISE
+420 VMAGISE
-427 IELYPPNN
+427 IEIYPPNN
-435 QSPTYC
+435 QFPTYC

-455 YPGESFP
+455 YPGERLP
-462 SISVYSD
+462 SISVYCDS
-469 FTVDN
+469 VMDN
-474 RDFTFTVDGKSM
+474 KDFTFSIDGK
-486 NYELMMQKLPNLI
+486 NIDYKLMTEILPTLI
-499 KDKPITIR
+499 KNKSIIIR
-507 YGNFDIYHEMVI
+507 YGNYQIYHEIVL
-519 KQGNKFD
+519 KQGNHWD
-526 YIIRKCINIFNKIS
+526 YIIRKCINIYNKIS
-540 YVLHKPKYRIGFNLA
+540 YFLHKSKYRIGFNLA

>member
-1 MSTSTFKY
+1 MSSSSFKY
-9 REFFNGDTVMVIVPH
+9 RDFFNGDTVMVIVPH

-96 TRERV
+96 TRDRV

-321 NPEDYAWIPDD
+321 NPEDYTWIPDD
-332 TDQESTVTLHFE
+332 TDQESTVTIRFD

-351 IHWFEN
+351 INWFEN
-357 VWFTNDASEAI
+357 VWFSNDIGQAL

-378 LEITVSPY
+378 LEINIPPY
-386 HCAHFDEFPYIKVH
+386 YYPHFEVFPYIKKYI
-400 VFEEPI
+400 FEQPI
-406 TIDWISFTIIKPKG
+406 TIDWISFTVMKPKG
-420 VNAGISE
+420 VMSGISE
-427 IELYPPNN
+427 IEIYPPNN
-435 QSPTYC
+435 QFPTYC

-455 YPGESFP
+455 YPGESLP
-462 SISVYSD
+462 SISVYGDS
-469 FTVDN
+469 VIDN
-474 RDFTFTVDGKSM
+474 KDFTFFVDGKSM
-486 NYELMMQKLPNLI
+486 DYKLMIETLPMLI
-499 KDKPITIR
+499 KNMSVAIR
-507 YGNFDIYHEMVI
+507 YGDHQMYHEIVL
-519 KQGNKFD
+519 KQGNQWD
-526 YIIRKCINIFNKIS
+526 YIIRKCINIYNKIS
-540 YVLHKPKYRIGFNLA
+540 YALHKSKYRIGFNLA

>member
-1 MSTSTFKY
+1 L
-9 REFFNGDTVMVIVPH
+9 
-24 EDDEI
+24 
-29 NVAGATIYGAI
+29 I
-40 KEGLHVF
+40 KEF
-47 LVYVTNGDFQYKAD
+47 
-61 IRYKEVTRMAS
+61 I
-72 IMNLPMENIHFLGFP
+72 
-87 DNSGKELLA
+87 SGKELLA
-96 TRERV
+96 TRDRV
-101 FINHAGFSETH
+101 FVNHAGFSETH

-144 GRFKPSTIIAIDED
+144 ERFKPSTIIAIDED

-321 NPEDYAWIPDD
+321 NPEDYTWIPDD
-332 TDQESTVTLHFE
+332 TDQESTVTIRFD

-351 IHWFEN
+351 INWFEN
-357 VWFTNDASEAI
+357 VWFSNDIGHAL

-378 LEITVSPY
+378 LEINIPPY
-386 HCAHFDEFPYIKVH
+386 YYPHFEAFPYIKKY
-400 VFEEPI
+400 VFEQPI
-406 TIDWISFTIIKPKG
+406 TIDWISFTVMKPKG
-420 VNAGISE
+420 VMAGISE
-427 IELYPPNN
+427 IEIYPPNN
-435 QSPTYC
+435 QFPTYC

-450 YDWVV
+450 YDWIV
-455 YPGESFP
+455 YSGERLP
-462 SISVYSD
+462 SISVYCDSVMDNKD
-469 FTVDN
+469 FK
-474 RDFTFTVDGKSM
+474 FSIDGK
-486 NYELMMQKLPNLI
+486 NIDYKLMIEILPTLI
-499 KDKPITIR
+499 KNKSIIIR
-507 YGNFDIYHEMVI
+507 YGNYQIYHEIVL
-519 KQGNKFD
+519 KQGNHWD
-526 YIIRKCINIFNKIS
+526 YIIRKCINIYNKIS
-540 YVLHKPKYRIGFNLA
+540 YFLHKSKYRIGFNLA

>member
-1 MSTSTFKY
+1 MSSSSFKY

-29 NVAGATIYGAI
+29 NVAGATIYGAV
-40 KEGLHVF
+40 KEGLQII

-61 IRYKEVTRMAS
+61 IRYKEVKRMAS
-72 IMNLPMENIHFLGFP
+72 IMSLPMENIHFLGFP

-96 TRERV
+96 TRDRV

-231 LWEDRIRIPVPPDC
+231 LWEDRIRIPVPLDC

-254 MFRALGAHMSQSSY
+254 IFRALGAHMSQSSY

-321 NPEDYAWIPDD
+321 NPEDYTWIPDE
-332 TDQESTVTLHFE
+332 TDQESTVTIRFD

-351 IHWFEN
+351 INWFEN
-357 VWFTNDASEAI
+357 VWFSNDIGQAL
-368 QGTTIKTSTG
+368 QGTAIKTSTG
-378 LEITVSPY
+378 LEINIPPY
-386 HCAHFDEFPYIKVH
+386 YYPHFEAFPYIKKY
-400 VFEEPI
+400 VFEQPI
-406 TIDWISFTIIKPKG
+406 TIDWISFTVMKPKG
-420 VNAGISE
+420 VMAGISE
-427 IELYPPNN
+427 IEIYPPNN
-435 QSPTYC
+435 QFPTYC

-455 YPGESFP
+455 YPGERLP
-462 SISVYSD
+462 SISVYCDS
-469 FTVDN
+469 VMDN
-474 RDFTFTVDGKSM
+474 KDFTFSIDGK
-486 NYELMMQKLPNLI
+486 NIDYKLMTKILPTLI
-499 KDKPITIR
+499 KNKSIIIR
-507 YGNFDIYHEMVI
+507 YGNYQIYHEIVL
-519 KQGNKFD
+519 KQGNYWD
-526 YIIRKCINIFNKIS
+526 YIIRKCINIYNKIS
-540 YVLHKPKYRIGFNLA
+540 YFLHKSKYRIGFNLA